1 MLSSSDT
8 MSVEKLLQVASRL
21 RDDVDVIGRELTIQG
36 TVDCV
41 YNPLA
46 YAWDVHKRYI
56 EISGD
61 MGASTVMMG
70 MNPGP
75 HGMGQMGIPFAATSM
90 VRDLLGISGI
100 DVDQPSVIHPSR
112 PVIGLDY
119 PREEVSGT
127 RIWGLLSETYGSASE
142 IFEKV
147 FLVNHCPLMLLDG
160 PRGSN
165 ITPDKIS
172 GPTARGLLERCD
184 EHLLEVVEI
193 LNADTVIGIGK
204 FAEKRAINAL
214 RGSGVVVKGCWHP
227 SPASP
232 LANRNGGADWR
243 ENVRSVLP

>member
-1 MLSSSDT
+1 MLASASS
-8 MSVEKLLQVASRL
+8 L
-21 RDDVDVIGRELTIQG
+21 RDDSEGFAMALVKEGS
-36 TVDCV
+36 VDCV
-41 YNPLA
+41 YNPLM

-61 MGASTVMMG
+61 RGAKTVILG

-100 DVDQPSVIHPSR
+100 PVGQPSKPHPRR

-127 RIWGLLSETYGSASE
+127 RVWGLLSDTYGESDS

-160 PRGSN
+160 ERATN
-165 ITPDKIS
+165 VTPDKIS
-172 GPTARGLLERCD
+172 GPTARSLLERCD
-184 EHLLEVVEI
+184 EHLVEVVRI
-193 LNADTVIGIGK
+193 LGADTVIGIGK
-204 FAEKRAINAL
+204 FAERRARAAL
-214 RGSGVVVKGCWHP
+214 EGMGVEVRGCWHP

-232 LANRNGGADWR
+232 LANRNGGKDWR
-243 ENVRSVLP
+243 ENVSSVLPR

>member
-1 MLSSSDT
+1 
-8 MSVEKLLQVASRL
+8 MSVQKLLRAASSL
-21 RDDVDVIGRELTIQG
+21 RDDADVFGEELTSSG

-41 YNPLA
+41 YNPLS
-46 YAWDVHKRYI
+46 YAWEVHKRYI

-61 MGASTVMMG
+61 KGARAVMMG

-90 VRDLLGISGI
+90 VRDILGISGI
-100 DVDQPSVIHPSR
+100 DVNQPSVIHPKR

-127 RIWGLLSETYGSASE
+127 RIWGLLSETYGGADE
-142 IFEKV
+142 IFGKV

-160 PRGSN
+160 ERGSN
-165 ITPDKIS
+165 ITPDKIY
-172 GPTARGLLERCD
+172 GDTAKGLLRRCD
-184 EHLLEVVEI
+184 EHLVEVVEI
-193 LNADTVIGIGK
+193 LDADVVIGIGK
-204 FAEKRAINAL
+204 FAEKRARDAL
-214 RGSGVVVKGCWHP
+214 DGSEVEVRGCWHP

-243 ENVRSVLP
+243 ENVRTVLP